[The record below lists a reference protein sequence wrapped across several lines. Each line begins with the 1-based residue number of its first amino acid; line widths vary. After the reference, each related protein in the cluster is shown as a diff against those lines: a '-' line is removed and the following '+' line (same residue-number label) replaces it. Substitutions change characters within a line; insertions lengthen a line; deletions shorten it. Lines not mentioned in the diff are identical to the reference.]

1 MKLLILYQRLEAVL
15 SINQSLFISTNSI
28 MKQGH
33 KNRANGAIKEYLI
46 AWIMLVSLLFAWLV
60 S

>member
-33 KNRANGAIKEYLI
+33 KNRANSIIKEYLI